1 MAIFAYIV
9 VPYKLDVD
17 NVDIEGNLKS
27 YKKIL
32 DKLDTMNIKHEFL
45 LKIMTTIFRE
55 DIFYG
60 YEYSTKIHIL

>member
-17 NVDIEGNLKS
+17 NVDIEKFKKS

-45 LKIMTTIFRE
+45 KIMTTIFRE
-55 DIFYG
+55 DIFLW
-60 YEYSTKIHIL
+60 I